1 MYNIRKINF
10 TDIDTFRGHVFL
22 VFLAH
27 ALTVCAINY
36 SEPSSQLA
44 RAHTIQYNALHC
56 KAKMRNKTDD
66 SQRKSQKKLKQ
77 PHDNTGFC
85 WLFFASL
92 LILSACTSFF
102 LSVLFCYAPQYIHV
116 VSANWW
122 PINSVFVFIN
132 KKKKTIQPNS
142 GLSTEHF

>member
-1 MYNIRKINF
+1 MVLILQMYNIRKINF

-44 RAHTIQYNALHC
+44 RAHTIRYNALHC

-85 WLFFASL
+85 WLFFCFSL
-92 LILSACTSFF
+92 NFKCMHIIFSFCPFLLCTTVHACCFGQ
-102 LSVLFCYAPQYIHV
+102 LVAHQQCICIY
-116 VSANWW
+116 
-122 PINSVFVFIN
+122 
-132 KKKKTIQPNS
+132 K
-142 GLSTEHF
+142 